1 MGGSKKH
8 TNRMIWNQVVVH
20 WFPSWL
26 DPYPCSFDPFW
37 FLWKWGTPYKS
48 LVQRHFAHEHSIFFA
63 GTPFSD
69 TSHKQCSIPSL
80 IPSYWLVIRTLAC
93 DNMLNVFSGMIEE
106 SHHQNWGKLN
116 THRPFYAQI
125 CTGHHCGSS
134 PRPPARQLRK
144 WGERLE
150 PVLRNPLKQETR
162 F

>member
-1 MGGSKKH
+1 MKSSGTCIGSRHDLTH
-8 TNRMIWNQVVVH
+8 THVSSTHSGFSENGVPHTSH
-20 WFPSWL
+20 WFNVILPMNIVYL
-26 DPYPCSFDPFW
+26 
-37 FLWKWGTPYKS
+37 L
-48 LVQRHFAHEHSIFFA
+48 A

-69 TSHKQCSIPSL
+69 ISHKQCSIPSL
-80 IPSYWLVIRTLAC
+80 IPSYWLVIRILAC

-150 PVLRNPLKQETR
+150 PVLRSPLKQETR

>member
-8 TNRMIWNQVVVH
+8 TNRMIWNQVVRALVPVMT
-20 WFPSWL
+20 WPIPMFLRPILVSL
-26 DPYPCSFDPFW
+26 KMGYPIQVTGSTSFCPW
-37 FLWKWGTPYKS
+37 TT
-48 LVQRHFAHEHSIFFA
+48 VFFA

-134 PRPPARQLRK
+134 PPAAGSAAEEVGRTVGACVEK
-144 WGERLE
+144 SS
-150 PVLRNPLKQETR
+150 
-162 F
+162 